1 MENED
6 IPQILKILKQENVK
20 ATFSSVETGSANI
33 QLISKQSMRK
43 DMILQVMEII
53 INT

>member
-1 MENED
+1 M
-6 IPQILKILKQENVK
+6 KKQPI
-20 ATFSSVETGSANI
+20 SSEETGSAKI
-33 QLISKQSMRK
+33 QLKSKQSMRK